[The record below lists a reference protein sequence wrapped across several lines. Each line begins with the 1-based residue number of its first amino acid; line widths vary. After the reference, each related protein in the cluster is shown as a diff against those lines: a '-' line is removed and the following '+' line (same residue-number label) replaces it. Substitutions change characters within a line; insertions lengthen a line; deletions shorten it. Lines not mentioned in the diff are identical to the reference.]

1 MPDFNAF
8 SVRPSKIHG
17 RGAFADAPIRKGAR
31 IVEYKGQKIDHA
43 EGRRRDRFY
52 NSIGYTLLIKLE
64 THFIDGLIGGNE
76 SIYINHSTAPN
87 AEAVEQRGRVYIEAL
102 RDIAAGEEI
111 TYDYGYDPVE
121 MARKAKWKPR

>member
-17 RGAFADAPIRKGAR
+17 RGVFADAPIRKGAR

-76 SIYINHSTAPN
+76 SIYINHSTTPN
-87 AEAVEQRGRVYIEAL
+87 AEAVEQRGRVFIEAL
-102 RDIAAGEEI
+102 RDISAGEEI
-111 TYDYGYDPVE
+111 TYDYGYDPAE

>member
-17 RGAFADAPIRKGAR
+17 RGVFADAPIRKGAR